1 VALGATFLI
10 ARRGAPRGV
19 RPFAIVGV
27 AALVWSWGVAQYPY
41 LLPFS
46 LTIAD
51 GAGAAVTQ
59 RWLLAWFLVALVV
72 LVPALGLLYVL
83 DQRGELGEDPTTS
96 R

>member
-1 VALGATFLI
+1 
-10 ARRGAPRGV
+10 
-19 RPFAIVGV
+19 
-27 AALVWSWGVAQYPY
+27 
-41 LLPFS
+41 
-46 LTIAD
+46 
-51 GAGAAVTQ
+51 VTQ